1 MSQRTAKPADIK
13 TLQNWVQ
20 RWPKVSNLEFD
31 PSTREPTIYTTAPRG
46 DPARTK
52 VGAIPWKREADIIT
66 VLTQPTK
73 FNAAAVENARKRI
86 SALDGAAK
94 QAREAGEAQIRVL
107 EGAVLQAW
115 SAYRAAPSMPLLQDI
130 LQAERALVAQEASLS
145 ANRVVVT
152 NGESISTY
160 VPPIPLKQRGLP
172 V

>member
-31 PSTREPTIYTTAPRG
+31 SATREPTLYTTAPRG

-52 VGAIPWKREADIIT
+52 VGTIPWKREADSIT

-73 FNAAAVENARKRI
+73 FTPEAVETARKRI
-86 SALDGAAK
+86 SALNAASK
-94 QAREAGEAQIRVL
+94 QSREAGEAQIRVL
-107 EGAVLQAW
+107 EGAVLNAW
-115 SAYRAAPSMPLLQDI
+115 NAYRAAPSMPLLQDV
-130 LQAERALVAQEASLS
+130 LQAERALTAQEVSLGS
-145 ANRVVVT
+145 NRVVVT
-152 NGESISTY
+152 HGDYMATY